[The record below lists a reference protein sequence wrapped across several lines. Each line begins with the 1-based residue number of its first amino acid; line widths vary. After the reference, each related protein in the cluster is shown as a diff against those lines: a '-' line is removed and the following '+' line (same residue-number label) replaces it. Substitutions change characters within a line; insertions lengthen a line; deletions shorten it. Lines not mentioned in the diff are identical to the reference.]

1 MLAETLPDPNSYPS
15 IGWAVVI
22 LAALAL
28 GGNQIWEIINRMR
41 GDAPEPPNGQ
51 LAQSVKQLN
60 ARMKILETWRGSL
73 TAKMEEDKNQI
84 LAAGEHRAEKIHD
97 RINDVLSA
105 VSELRGTVNEMK
117 R

>member
-1 MLAETLPDPNSYPS
+1 MMLAEVTNFSPPME
-15 IGWAVVI
+15 IAAW
-22 LAALAL
+22 LACCAFA
-28 GGNQIWEIINRMR
+28 IWFFLLVDKGVTRLR
-41 GDAPEPPNGQ
+41 GAPAEPPNHQ

-60 ARMKILETWRGSL
+60 ARMKVLEDWRQQL
-73 TAKMEEDKNQI
+73 TAKMDEDKTQI
-84 LAAGEHRAEKIHD
+84 IAAGEHRAEKLHD